1 MQHRSRSATILGFA
15 LATSA
20 LAMPLALGCDDDTDG
35 SAIDVP
41 DGGAGATDAGGW
53 PRADAGA
60 GTDDAGAPAYPG
72 EDSPPSGAGCFD
84 FVDGDGDAELDCD
97 DPDCAST
104 PVCCVGRSSESC
116 CRPATPRVVAFSECS
131 GTGSDA
137 LLACAPGATLFGS
150 PSPELRDFAFYPN
163 GGDRY
168 DSGLVLG
175 GSVDPRVSR
184 LSILASVEA
193 EDACD
198 GCLDSVAVGLT
209 SSAATLGTT
218 SLVDADVAFL
228 VSAASGEL
236 RLVVGGAVS
245 RAVPLADVRAML
257 GAGPRD
263 AITYELATSTSGRVD
278 VSASTSGPTGPWTSI
293 FGGVRY
299 APRGPARVIAWG
311 RASNRGPSDP
321 PPAHLRRLEVSEG
334 TCDAPASLERGNDV
348 ILPDAI
354 DPWWSSGERTRAPS
368 VVTYDDQGGERRA
381 RMAFLYQGR
390 IHAAAGIDGG
400 RFRALAD
407 PGDPE
412 SAMIAPGD
420 APWLAAVADP
430 ALLRGAD
437 RRWQLWFTAIADD
450 GTTSIARAVGGTAD
464 SLAMGAPERVLAPT
478 SELDTTVAW
487 DSPSVI
493 RTASGRTL
501 LAARRRDADGTSE
514 VALFAV
520 DESGAPFPA
529 DTTIYD
535 PSAGEVREDGHVV
548 RRATGIATD
557 FDCDEVAAPALI
569 EYGGVLRL
577 YYAGRR
583 GTRWS
588 IGVMLSQDGVHWR
601 EGNDGRAILA
611 GSGAGFDALSTN
623 DPAPVVDGAELRLYY
638 TGSDGVRDAIGLA
651 RHAIPQ
657 GAVP

>member
-15 LATSA
+15 LASLA
-20 LAMPLALGCDDDTDG
+20 LAAPLSLGCDDDEDG
-35 SAIDVP
+35 AAV
-41 DGGAGATDAGGW
+41 DG
-53 PRADAGA
+53 PDAGA
-60 GTDDAGAPAYPG
+60 LDAGAWPRTDGGFAGDDAGPAYPG
-72 EDSPPSGAGCFD
+72 EDSPPTGAGCFD
-84 FVDGDGDAELDCD
+84 FVDGDGDDELDCD

-116 CRPATPRVVAFSECS
+116 CRAATPRTIAFSGCS

-150 PSPELRDFAFYPN
+150 PAPELRDFAFYPN

-168 DSGLVLG
+168 DSGIVLAG
-175 GSVDPRVSR
+175 TVDPRVSR
-184 LSILASVEA
+184 LAIEARVEA
-193 EDACD
+193 ADTCD
-198 GCLDSVAVGLT
+198 RCLDSVAVGLT
-209 SSAATLGTT
+209 SSTATLGAT
-218 SLVDADVAFL
+218 SLVDADVAVM

-236 RLVVGGAVS
+236 RLVIGGAVA
-245 RAVPLADVRAML
+245 RALPLAEVRSML
-257 GAGPRD
+257 GAGPVA
-263 AITYELATSTSGRVD
+263 AISYRLETTTNGRATLIGSTS
-278 VSASTSGPTGPWTSI
+278 SAGGPWTPL
-293 FGGVRY
+293 FTDVPF
-299 APRGPARVIAWG
+299 APRGPARVLAWG
-311 RASNRGPSDP
+311 RASNRGPGDP
-321 PPAHLRRLEVSEG
+321 PPAHLRALELSEG
-334 TCDAPASLERGNDV
+334 TCDAPASLARATDV

-354 DPWWSSGERTRAPS
+354 DPWWTSGERTRAPS
-368 VVTYDDQGGERRA
+368 VVTYEDQSGERRA

-412 SAMIAPGD
+412 SAMIAPGA

-430 ALLRGAD
+430 ALVRGAD
-437 RRWQLWFTAIADD
+437 HRWQLWFTAIAED
-450 GTTSIARAVGGTAD
+450 GTTSVARADGAGID
-464 SLAMGAPERVLAPT
+464 SLLMGEPARVLAPT
-478 SELDTTVAW
+478 SELDTTTGW

-493 RTASGRTL
+493 RTAGGRTL
-501 LAARRRDADGTSE
+501 LAARRRDADGTTE
-514 VALFAV
+514 VALFV
-520 DESGAPFPA
+520 IDESGAPFPA

-535 PSAGEVREDGHVV
+535 PSAGEVRADEHIV

-557 FDCDEVAAPALI
+557 FDADEVAAPALI

-601 EGNDGRAILA
+601 EGNGGRAILA

-623 DPAPVVDGAELRLYY
+623 DPAPVVEGTELRLYY
-638 TGSDGVRDAIGLA
+638 TGTDGVRDAIGLA
-651 RHAIPQ
+651 RHAIPE
-657 GAVP
+657 GWAP